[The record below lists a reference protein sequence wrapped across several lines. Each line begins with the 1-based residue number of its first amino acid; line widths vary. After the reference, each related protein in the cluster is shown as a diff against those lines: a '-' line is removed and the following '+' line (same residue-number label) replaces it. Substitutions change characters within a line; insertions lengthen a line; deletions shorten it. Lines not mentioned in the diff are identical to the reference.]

1 MKPIWVIL
9 LLLLLGG
16 NLLGGYILYKAIR
29 LRAENQLL
37 QKYLENLTSKNRELT
52 TDYAGMSVYAT
63 ENRLLLETTTP
74 TERNQMCVLFGASIT
89 KGFNADSLLPEFKI
103 VNRGVGG
110 QSSTQLLARFS
121 SDVLQLEPGWVVVKI
136 CAGNFNPSVNS
147 QVIWDEFETMLLT
160 ARTRNIEPVVATIVP
175 VTRRA
180 EEYDG
185 YSISDQVRQFNAKA
199 REFARQH
206 GFRLVDYFEAIADRE
221 GFLPDDLARDA
232 IHPNALG
239 YEKMAEAYRVAM
251 K

>member
-16 NLLGGYILYKAIR
+16 NLLGGYVLYKAIR

-52 TDYAGMSVYAT
+52 ADYPGISAYAE
-63 ENRLLLETTTP
+63 ENSRLLESTTP
-74 TERNQMCVLFGASIT
+74 AERKQMCVLYGASIT
-89 KGFNADSLLPEFKI
+89 KGFNADSLLPEFKLF
-103 VNRGVGG
+103 NRGVGG

-121 SDVLQLEPGWVVVKI
+121 SDVLQLDPGQVVIKI
-136 CAGNFNPSVNS
+136 CAGNFGPGVDSRM
-147 QVIWDEFETMLLT
+147 IWDEFETMLLT
-160 ARTRNIEPVVATIVP
+160 AQARDIEPVVATIVP

-180 EEYDG
+180 EEHEG
-185 YSISDQVRQFNAKA
+185 YSITGEVRQFNTMAG
-199 REFARQH
+199 EFARRH
-206 GFRLVDYFEAIADRE
+206 GLKLVDYYEAMADRE
-221 GFLPDDLARDA
+221 GFLPDDMARDA

-239 YEKMAEAYRVAM
+239 YEKMAAAYRAAM

>member
-1 MKPIWVIL
+1 VKPIWIIL

-52 TDYAGMSVYAT
+52 ADYAGTSAYAE
-63 ENRLLLETTTP
+63 ENRRLLESTTP
-74 TERNQMCVLFGASIT
+74 ADRKQMCVLYGASIT
-89 KGFNADSLLPEFKI
+89 KGFNADSLLPEFRL

-121 SDVLQLEPGWVVVKI
+121 SDVLQLDPGQVVIKI
-136 CAGNFNPSVNS
+136 CAGNFGPGVDSRM
-147 QVIWDEFETMLLT
+147 IWDELETMLLT
-160 ARTRNIEPVVATIVP
+160 AQARNIEPVVATIVP

-180 EEYDG
+180 EEHEG
-185 YSISDQVRQFNAKA
+185 YSISDQVRQFNSKA
-199 REFARQH
+199 IEFARRH
-206 GFRLVDYFEAIADRE
+206 GFKLVDYYEAMADRE
-221 GFLPDDLARDA
+221 GFLPDDMARDA

-239 YEKMAEAYRVAM
+239 YERMAAAYGAAM

>member
-121 SDVLQLEPGWVVVKI
+121 SDVLQLEPGRVVVKI
-136 CAGNFNPSVNS
+136 CSGNFNPSVNS

-160 ARTRNIEPVVATIVP
+160 ARTRNIEPVVTCP
-175 VTRRA
+175 
-180 EEYDG
+180 
-185 YSISDQVRQFNAKA
+185 
-199 REFARQH
+199 
-206 GFRLVDYFEAIADRE
+206 RLLYHCEC
-221 GFLPDDLARDA
+221 
-232 IHPNALG
+232 
-239 YEKMAEAYRVAM
+239 
-251 K
+251 